1 MDEVGWTMML
11 EKNIFLSIARKEY
24 KKRLF
29 EALSEVDMFD
39 KEGNPIVSKDLKV
52 THKDSGYEYT
62 IDRVMDKR
70 IVLRSPETP
79 RFDAPGEEE
88 ILGAPPVESQ
98 QLDED
103 DDDVS
108 IPQKTLPPQIP
119 TDAQAV
125 TVQDTITPGEE
136 EEEILFVI
144 DQEEFEKEYEVK

>member
-62 IDRVMDKR
+62 VDRVMDKR
-70 IVLRSPETP
+70 IVLRSPEAP

-88 ILGAPPVESQ
+88 ILGAPPNESG
-98 QLDED
+98 QLDE
-103 DDDVS
+103 DDVS

-125 TVQDTITPGEE
+125 AVQDTIMPGEE

>member
-1 MDEVGWTMML
+1 MML
-11 EKNIFLSIARKEY
+11 EKNIFLSVARREY

-62 IDRVMDKR
+62 VDRVMDKR
-70 IVLRSPETP
+70 IVLRSPESP

-88 ILGAPPVESQ
+88 ILGAPPNEAE
-98 QLDED
+98 QLDE
-103 DDDVS
+103 DDVS
-108 IPQKTLPPQIP
+108 IPQKSLPPQIP
-119 TDAQAV
+119 TDAQAI

-136 EEEILFVI
+136 EEEVLFVI